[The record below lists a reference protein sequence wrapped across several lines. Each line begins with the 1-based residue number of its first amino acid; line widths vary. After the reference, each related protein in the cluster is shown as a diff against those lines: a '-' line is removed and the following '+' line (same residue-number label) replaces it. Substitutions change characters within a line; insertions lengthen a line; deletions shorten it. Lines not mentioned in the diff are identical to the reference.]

1 MASAVLTYRNGV
13 DLDTLGHVVQNVREN
28 PTEGNQTLRARTE
41 WDGGFRSSARVR
53 GFAATPSD
61 EPVALGGDDTAPSP
75 IEQLLAALGNCIA
88 AAYATN
94 AAASGIT
101 IDALT
106 VDVEGDINLQAFL
119 GLAWGNA
126 GYERIRVTV
135 HIETNAPW
143 ELVEELHCG
152 VSRTSRVGHTI
163 RQPVPLDIR
172 LAGSPTGT

>member
-13 DLDTLGHVVQNVREN
+13 DLDTLGRFVQNVREN
-28 PTEGNQTLRARTE
+28 PTEANTTLRARAD

-53 GFAATPSD
+53 DFAPTPSD
-61 EPVALGGDDTAPSP
+61 EPLALGGDDSASSP

-88 AAYATN
+88 AGYATN

-101 IDALT
+101 IDALS
-106 VDVEGDINLQAFL
+106 VEVEGDLNLQTFL

-126 GYERIRVTV
+126 GCERIRVTV
-135 HIETNAPW
+135 HIETGAPR

-152 VSRTSRVGHTI
+152 VTRTSRVGHTI
-163 RQPVPLDIR
+163 SQPVPLDIR
-172 LAGSPTGT
+172 LA